1 MPSFF
6 LCFYTRLK
14 SIGVRIDL
22 VIIIKYNLKKIGT
35 LFASLLSIFLVK
47 HMTDDEVNKLES
59 LVIDMAIE
67 SWRFSRLFVRVAGKL
82 DAGETAKYVNQLR
95 YFQKK
100 VEDGLNQIG
109 LKVVNLEGQSFD
121 AGMAVSAIN
130 IEDFE
135 ASDNL
140 VVEQMIEPVIM
151 GSDGLRRSG
160 AVMLRKV

>member
-1 MPSFF
+1 
-6 LCFYTRLK
+6 
-14 SIGVRIDL
+14 
-22 VIIIKYNLKKIGT
+22 
-35 LFASLLSIFLVK
+35 
-47 HMTDDEVNKLES
+47 MTDDEVNKLES

-151 GSDGLRRSG
+151 GADGLRRSG